1 MAEMINIP
9 TLKHILALAR
19 SENVK
24 YLRLGEMEV
33 TFFEDRTSETDL
45 SGAKSNDPS
54 ASMPT
59 DEDMIFY
66 SSGVQDQPNDKPRE

>member
-33 TFFEDRTSETDL
+33 TFFEENKDTDL
-45 SGAKSNDPS
+45 SGAVTSDPS

-66 SSGVQDQPNDKPRE
+66 SSGVTDQPNDKPRE

>member
-33 TFFEDRTSETDL
+33 TFFEDKKETDL
-45 SGAKSNDPS
+45 SGAKTNDPS

-66 SSGVQDQPNDKPRE
+66 SSGVQDQPNDKPRD